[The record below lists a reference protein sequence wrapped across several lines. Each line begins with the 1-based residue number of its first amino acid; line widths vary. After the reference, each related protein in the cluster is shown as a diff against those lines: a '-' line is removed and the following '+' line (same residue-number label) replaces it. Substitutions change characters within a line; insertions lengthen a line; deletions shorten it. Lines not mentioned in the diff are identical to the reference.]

1 MAENVGTGPNIAPA
15 PVMLLQMMTG
25 YWLSKA
31 VYVAAKLGI
40 ADLLSDGAE
49 SCEDL
54 AKTTGTHAP
63 SLYRVLRAL
72 ASNGI
77 FSETT
82 TGRFAVTPM
91 GALLQTKR
99 PDSMRALAIM
109 YGEEQYRAW
118 GDLLYS
124 IQTGQPAFE
133 REFGMEVFEYFR
145 QNKASGAVFNE
156 AMTNWTTQVSAAVAA
171 TYDFSRFGTI
181 VDVGGNQG
189 ILLAAILRSNPAAR
203 GILFDLP
210 HVVATA
216 RAQLTQAGVESRCE
230 LVGGDFFT
238 AALPD
243 GDAYLLSYVLHDWDD
258 ERCVAILAQCR
269 RVIANT
275 GTLLLIEL
283 VLPEGNEP
291 SFGKWLDLHMLVM
304 ASGRE
309 RTCDEYRRLLQAGG
323 FALTRVIPTPAGSYI
338 VEATPA

>member
-1 MAENVGTGPNIAPA
+1 MAETVTMDSNIASA

-40 ADLLSDGAE
+40 ADLLSDGAA
-49 SCEDL
+49 SYDDL

-63 SLYRVLRAL
+63 SLYRLLRAL
-72 ASNGI
+72 ASKGV
-77 FSETT
+77 FSEVM
-82 TGRFAVTPM
+82 TGRFAVTPI
-91 GALLQTKR
+91 GALLQTGG
-99 PDSMRALAIM
+99 PNSMRALAIM
-109 YGEEQYRAW
+109 YGEEQYRTW
-118 GDLLYS
+118 GDLLHS

-133 REFGMEVFEYFR
+133 RKFGMDVFEYFH
-145 QNKASGAVFNE
+145 QNTAAGAVFNE

-189 ILLAAILRSNPAAR
+189 ILLAAILRNNPAGR

-216 RAQLTQAGVESRCE
+216 REQLTEAGVESRCE
-230 LVGGDFFT
+230 VLGGDFFT
-238 AALPD
+238 AVPPD
-243 GDAYLLSYVLHDWDD
+243 GDAYLLSYVLHDWND

-269 RVIANT
+269 RAIAAS
-275 GTLLLIEL
+275 GTLLAIEL

-291 SFGKWLDLHMLVM
+291 SFGKLLDLHMLVM
-304 ASGRE
+304 AGGRE
-309 RTCDEYRRLLQAGG
+309 RTGAEYRVLLQAGG
-323 FALTRVIPTPAGSYI
+323 FVLTRVIPTPAGSSI
-338 VEATPA
+338 IEATPG